1 MRSVSAQQKGRKH
14 RILLHSK
21 KPPKSMDIVRDLP
34 RDLHKHLLK
43 TKEPV
48 LASELRERRTLLVGK
63 DCVVL
68 YHLDFME

>member
-1 MRSVSAQQKGRKH
+1 
-14 RILLHSK
+14 
-21 KPPKSMDIVRDLP
+21 MDLVRDLP